1 MGESM
6 DSNKPMTVEERERA
20 KDRAWESIDL
30 GIKILI
36 GLGTDPLYLI
46 KVLVSIVRDKKEGEA

>member
-1 MGESM
+1 M